1 MRIGMQGKIVLMY
14 SLLILFAM
22 QLSGVYLVRSLE
34 NYYLQNY
41 TSSQTAK
48 GELLVNFIRR
58 YLMEEDGQGEH
69 LAAMVAEF
77 GGGTPPMETM
87 VLDRYGR
94 LLAGP
99 DQRYHA
105 MLGGRV
111 IQDDILL
118 ALAGNK
124 VEAVRIDP
132 ETGARHYHLV
142 MPVKNAGTVVGVV
155 FMKGSLEHIHLIL
168 REIKFFLIT
177 GWSIALGIAVIIGF
191 MLTRT
196 ITRPIKEVTSRAA
209 AMAGG
214 DFSQHIEVRS
224 NDEIG
229 ELGQM
234 FNILTGRL
242 QQTLGEISAEKTKV
256 EAILNYMT
264 DGIIALNHRG
274 AVIHVNPATKT
285 ILEGQGTQVAVG
297 LPGQRVLAELFSA
310 EELES
315 LLQSD
320 RSVTHE
326 VSLGTTGEKTYQVHF
341 APFRESGEQQGMLI
355 VLHDVTRERNFSR
368 LQQEFVANVS
378 HELRTPLTTVKNYVE
393 TLLSGAQENPDT
405 RGRFLHVLERET
417 ERMVKLVK
425 DLLVLSQMDYQ
436 DTDWTRREIDL
447 TALVQSVLE
456 QVDFDARGRN
466 LQIKSALPGEAV
478 KVSGD
483 IDKIRQVLLNLLD
496 NAMKFTPPGGEITV
510 TVSCEGGEAH
520 LSVLDTGIGIPEED
534 VGRVFERFHRVD
546 KTRSRGSG
554 GTGLGLSIARQII
567 EAHGG
572 TIHLKSILNQGTEV
586 SICLPRQ
593 FDSSP

>member
-1 MRIGMQGKIVLMY
+1 MRVGMQGKIVLMY

-48 GELLVNFIRR
+48 GELLVSFIRR
-58 YLMEEDGQGEH
+58 YLMEEDDQGEH
-69 LAAMVAEF
+69 LSAMIAEF
-77 GGGTPPMETM
+77 GGGTPPTETM
-87 VLDRYGR
+87 ILDRYGR

-99 DQRYHA
+99 DQRDHA
-105 MLGGRV
+105 MLGGRI

-118 ALAGNK
+118 ALSGNK

-132 ETGARHYHLV
+132 ETGGRHYHLV
-142 MPVKNAGTVVGVV
+142 MPVKNEGSVVGVV
-155 FMKGSLEHIHLIL
+155 FMKGSLEHIYLIL

-191 MLTRT
+191 LLTRT
-196 ITRPIKEVTSRAA
+196 ITQPIKEVTSRAA

-214 DFSQHIEVRS
+214 DFSQHIDVRS

-234 FNILTGRL
+234 FNFLTGRL

-264 DGIIALNHRG
+264 DGIVALNHQG
-274 AVIHVNPATKT
+274 TVIHLNPAARA
-285 ILEGQGTQVAVG
+285 ILEGYGSQVEVG
-297 LPGQRVLAELFSA
+297 LPGQLVLADLFAA
-310 EELES
+310 EGLAG

-326 VSLGTTGEKTYQVHF
+326 VSLGATGEKTYQVHF
-341 APFRESGEQQGMLI
+341 APFRESGEQQGMLV
-355 VLHDVTRERNFSR
+355 VLHDVTRERVFSR
-368 LQQEFVANVS
+368 MQQEFVANVS

-393 TLLSGAQENPDT
+393 TLLNGAQENPET
-405 RGRFLHVLERET
+405 RGRFLQVLERET

-436 DTDWTRREIDL
+436 DIDWVQRKIDL
-447 TALVQSVLE
+447 PALVQSVLE

-466 LQIKSALPGEAV
+466 LQIKAALPHEV
-478 KVSGD
+478 VTVSGD
-483 IDKIRQVLLNLLD
+483 IDKIRQVLLNLMD
-496 NAMKFTPPGGEITV
+496 NAIKFTPPGGEITV
-510 TVSCEGGEAH
+510 TVSAEDGEAQV
-520 LSVLDTGIGIPEED
+520 SVLDTGFGIPEED
-534 VGRVFERFHRVD
+534 VERVFERFYRVD

-572 TIHLKSILNQGTEV
+572 TIYLRSILNQGTEV
-586 SICLPRQ
+586 SFCLPRQ
-593 FDSSP
+593 FEASP